1 MKIAESGCPVDFF
14 GGGRFQV
21 LEKRRQRE
29 FGLVENQMIHFPELI
44 RFRGEKRSAGN
55 DFQPS
60 RLAAV
65 DDVFRGLPAERP
77 YPPMKAISAQ
87 ARSSSVSL
95 STLTSTKPL
104 VKFFRQHGRD
114 GEQAQRG
121 VGRFL
126 PDNFNAYLK
135 LQNVF
140 GKAGLIRS
148 MFILGCLL
156 WLLFH

>member
-1 MKIAESGCPVDFF
+1 MKIAENGCPVDFL
-14 GGGRFQV
+14 GAAVFQV

-65 DDVFRGLPAERP
+65 DDVFRGLPLNGHSSDEGHIRP
-77 YPPMKAISAQ
+77 SEIVLREPVHVDIH
-87 ARSSSVSL
+87 
-95 STLTSTKPL
+95 KPL

-126 PDNFNAYLK
+126 PDKF
-135 LQNVF
+135 QRVF
-140 GKAGLIRS
+140 EAPKRVRKS
-148 MFILGCLL
+148 RVDQQYVQVGCLL